1 MSEYWVVPEFTSS
14 NKIGEELDLEI
25 KRAMEESNKLTD
37 WPCVDV
43 YVGPKKPKKKKKSRT
58 EKKAFCFDDL
68 HPDIKAF
75 LMKYVPNAVNSTSLD
90 ELLLMLDDFITSTFD
105 ENDESTTLSREGEA
119 VYDILYCCTP

>member
-1 MSEYWVVPEFTSS
+1 MGEYWIVPEFTPS
-14 NKIGEELDLEI
+14 NKTGEELDLEI

-43 YVGPKKPKKKKKSRT
+43 YVGPKKPKPKKKKSKT
-58 EKKAFCFDDL
+58 EKKAFHFEDL

-90 ELLLMLDDFITSTFD
+90 ELLLMLDDFITSTFKVKKYTISSIAALRN
-105 ENDESTTLSREGEA
+105 ND
-119 VYDILYCCTP
+119 